1 MDRLDEIVKGM
12 KYDKDGL
19 ITAVVVDAASK
30 DVLQVAFMNAQ
41 ALADTVR
48 TGKTHFY
55 SRSRGKQ
62 WMKGE
67 ESGHTQQVKAVYA
80 DCDLDAVVVEVDQ
93 RGGACHEG
101 YRSCFFR
108 RLTAE
113 GNWEV
118 VGQKVFDPQK
128 VYKKKG

>member
-1 MDRLDEIVKGM
+1 MDRLDEIVKAM

-19 ITAVVVDAASK
+19 ITAVVVDAANK
-30 DVLQVAFMNAQ
+30 EVLQVAFMNAQ
-41 ALADTVR
+41 ALLDTVR

-67 ESGHTQQVKAVYA
+67 ESGHTQAVKAVYA

-113 GNWEV
+113 GDWEV